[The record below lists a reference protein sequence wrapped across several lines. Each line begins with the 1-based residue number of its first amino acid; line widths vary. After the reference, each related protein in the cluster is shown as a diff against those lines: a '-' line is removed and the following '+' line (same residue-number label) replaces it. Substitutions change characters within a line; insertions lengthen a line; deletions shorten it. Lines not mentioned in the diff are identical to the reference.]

1 MTSLYSRFSP
11 LLLAALA
18 GLLFLVSG
26 AGFLLGAVVVAGI
39 VGVAALALQGL
50 ALLGLVRERRL
61 VAELTAALK
70 RLKAGDLE
78 ARVARI
84 EGTSAIELLAW
95 EVDDVI
101 DRADAFVREA
111 TASLDAVS
119 RQVYYRRVVATG
131 MHGGFK
137 RGADAINAATA
148 AMQQKIKN
156 FAQARS
162 SFEQDAAQVVQD
174 LSVATG
180 ELSATAAQLSGS
192 VGSTNSRTLA
202 AVTASDEARSSM
214 QTVTAAT
221 EQLNASIGEIST
233 QIRRSAEIAHEA
245 KRETEQASKR
255 TESLVRIS
263 ERVRHAVALI
273 KDIAEHTNLIALN
286 ATIEAARAGEA
297 GRGFAVV
304 ANEVKSLAAQ
314 SARAADEISTHVAE
328 IETSVDQVAGAIGQA
343 NAVILAMDEAS
354 QSIASA
360 MEQQSAATREI
371 ARNIELASQGTVVT
385 AQNMN
390 EVRASTGETERS
402 AARLAESSA
411 ALKTRTG
418 QLSGSVSGFLD
429 ALKKVI

>member
-1 MTSLYSRFSP
+1 MTSLFSRFSP

-18 GLLFLVSG
+18 TALFFISI
-26 AGFLLGAVVVAGI
+26 AGFLLGMVVAAGI
-39 VGVAALALQGL
+39 VGAAALALQGL
-50 ALLGLVRERRL
+50 AILGLVRERRL
-61 VAELTAALK
+61 LAELTAALK

-119 RQVYYRRVVATG
+119 RQLYYRRVVATG

-174 LSVATG
+174 LSTATT
-180 ELSATAAQLSGS
+180 ELSATAAQLNGS
-192 VGSTNSRTLA
+192 VGSTNARTLA
-202 AVTASDEARSSM
+202 AVTASDEARTSM
-214 QTVTAAT
+214 QTVAAAT
-221 EQLNASIGEIST
+221 EELNASIGEINT

-245 KRETEQASKR
+245 KRETEQASQR

-328 IETSVDQVAGAIGQA
+328 IESSVDQVAGAIGQA

-371 ARNIELASQGTVVT
+371 ARNIEHASQGAAVT

-390 EVRASTGETERS
+390 EVRAATGETERS

-411 ALKTRTG
+411 ALKSRTG
-418 QLSGSVSGFLD
+418 QLSGSVSGFLE